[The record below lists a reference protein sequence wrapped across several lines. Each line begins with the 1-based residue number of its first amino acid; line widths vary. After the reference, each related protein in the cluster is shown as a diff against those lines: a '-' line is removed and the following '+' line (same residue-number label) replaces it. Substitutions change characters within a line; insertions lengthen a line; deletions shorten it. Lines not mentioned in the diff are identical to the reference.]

1 MSSSGSEQSPY
12 RKKVPLS
19 AVSPIEK
26 KYENVLTTGST
37 LLDKALVHHL
47 QQCKHYTKQL
57 TSYGPLRF
65 LESEAIKK
73 LTRQTEVIHQLSLLV
88 ASDCSLTVD
97 EVMPEL
103 NDVPE
108 LAIFWLNCCG
118 NNALFVSVSD
128 LVAALDSQF
137 GASLWANY
145 MAVANNV
152 FPGIVSHIHGDIEDD
167 MNTEQSAS
175 IVTVYDYY
183 DHFTTMARKGLTEYI
198 FRFAKECKTIR
209 YFLY

>member
-1 MSSSGSEQSPY
+1 
-12 RKKVPLS
+12 
-19 AVSPIEK
+19 
-26 KYENVLTTGST
+26 
-37 LLDKALVHHL
+37 
-47 QQCKHYTKQL
+47 
-57 TSYGPLRF
+57 
-65 LESEAIKK
+65 
-73 LTRQTEVIHQLSLLV
+73 LLV

-183 DHFTTMARKGLTEYI
+183 DHFTTMARYVSKQVVDRTDYWTDLLIIESSQST
-198 FRFAKECKTIR
+198 
-209 YFLY
+209 